1 MTTIKQE
8 MHECLTNNILH
19 FWLDRMVDNEQG
31 GFTDALTATT
41 MSWLM
46 PKRVPSSIHASFGR
60 SLLPIVSWA
69 TIAIWMLRSV
79 PRNISSTTS

>member
-1 MTTIKQE
+1 

-31 GFTDALTATT
+31 GFYGRIDGNDHVVADAE
-41 MSWLM
+41 
-46 PKRVPSSIHASFGR
+46 RVPSSIHASFGR